1 MAKTL
6 RDCQALFGYD
16 AVVVFPDLTL
26 GAEALGCT
34 LEWRD
39 DGPPAVAEGLASFD
53 ALDALP
59 AGSMAARGRM
69 PAALDA
75 AGQLVETIGRGC
87 AVLGAVTGPVTLAR
101 LAFPSAVLFSKERT
115 APRVIERLAAENL
128 AVARAFFERR
138 VDGVIVL
145 DPDLSEAPPAVHDAL
160 TKAFRTLHNLAQ
172 FYDGRLLL
180 AAHGPAPIAASLNAD
195 GVSLSGQDVE
205 TQVAGTKRG
214 QARGA
219 LISADAWSDNV
230 EEDRPRHR
238 RRGRRQPLPHHR
250 RRGPLPTPPPTPST
264 TSWTPSKGNQAAR
277 ASSLDWMYRFMI
289 HSVCL
294 IAPWPRTTNA
304 DCGDR
309 GTVPLRNQHKREGLR
324 ATPCAR
330 LGRE

>member
-1 MAKTL
+1 MPTSRERFRAVFDGKADRPPFIPLMAAAAARLMQAPLRDVYGDAAVMAKTL

-101 LAFPSAVLFSKERT
+101 LAFPSPSFLEGADGT
-115 APRVIERLAAENL
+115 RVIERLATENL
-128 AVARAFFERR
+128 TVARAFFERR

-180 AAHGPAPIAASLNAD
+180 TAQGPTPIAESLDAD
-195 GVSLSGQDVE
+195 GVSLSGLDVE
-205 TQVAGTKRG
+205 TQVAGAKRG

-219 LISADAWSDNV
+219 PISADAWSDNA
-230 EEDRPRHR
+230 EEAVRSRTR
-238 RRGRRQPLPHHR
+238 RTAASTSPPTARSH
-250 RRGPLPTPPPTPST
+250 PTPPPTT
-264 TSWTPSKGNQAAR
+264 LHDVMDA
-277 ASSLDWMYRFMI
+277 L
-289 HSVCL
+289 
-294 IAPWPRTTNA
+294 
-304 DCGDR
+304 
-309 GTVPLRNQHKREGLR
+309 EG
-324 ATPCAR
+324 
-330 LGRE
+330 

>member
-1 MAKTL
+1 MPTSRERFRAVFDGKADRPPFLPLMASAAARLMQAPLNDVYGDAAVMAKTL

-39 DGPPAVAEGLASFD
+39 DGPPAVAESLASFES
-53 ALDALP
+53 LDALP

-101 LAFPSAVLFSKERT
+101 LAFPSPAVLEEDT
-115 APRVIERLAAENL
+115 GPHTIERLAAENL
-128 AVARAFFERR
+128 TVARAFFERR

-145 DPDLSEAPPAVHDAL
+145 EPDLAEAPPAVHDAL

-172 FYDGRLLL
+172 FYDGHLLL
-180 AAHGPAPIAASLNAD
+180 AAHGPTPIAASLNAD
-195 GVSLSGQDVE
+195 GVSHSGLDVE
-205 TQVAGTKRG
+205 TQVAGAKRG

-219 LISADAWSDNV
+219 PIPAAEWSDGV
-230 EEDRPRHR
+230 EDVVRAITDEADGSLYLTTDGEVP
-238 RRGRRQPLPHHR
+238 PN
-250 RRGPLPTPPPTPST
+250 TP
-264 TSWTPSKGNQAAR
+264 
-277 ASSLDWMYRFMI
+277 
-289 HSVCL
+289 
-294 IAPWPRTTNA
+294 A
-304 DCGDR
+304 DTLHD
-309 GTVPLRNQHKREGLR
+309 VMDALEG
-324 ATPCAR
+324 
-330 LGRE
+330 

>member
-1 MAKTL
+1 MPTSRERFRAVFDGKADRPPFIPLMASAAARLMQAPLRDAYGDAAVMAKTL
-6 RDCQALFGYD
+6 RHCQALFGYD

-26 GAEALGCT
+26 SAEALGCT

-39 DGPPAVAEGLASFD
+39 DGPPAVVEGLASFES
-53 ALDALP
+53 LDALP

-101 LAFPSAVLFSKERT
+101 LAFPSPSFLEGADGT
-115 APRVIERLAAENL
+115 RVIERLATENL
-128 AVARAFFERR
+128 TVARAFFERR

-145 DPDLSEAPPAVHDAL
+145 EPDLAEAPPAVHDAL

-180 AAHGPAPIAASLNAD
+180 AAHGPTPIAASLNAD
-195 GVSLSGQDVE
+195 GVSHSGLDVE

-219 LISADAWSDNV
+219 PIPAAAWSDNV
-230 EEDRPRHR
+230 EEAVSTMADEADGNLYLTTDGEVPSD
-238 RRGRRQPLPHHR
+238 
-250 RRGPLPTPPPTPST
+250 TP
-264 TSWTPSKGNQAAR
+264 
-277 ASSLDWMYRFMI
+277 
-289 HSVCL
+289 
-294 IAPWPRTTNA
+294 A
-304 DCGDR
+304 DTLHD
-309 GTVPLRNQHKREGLR
+309 VMDALEG
-324 ATPCAR
+324 
-330 LGRE
+330 

>member
-1 MAKTL
+1 MPTSRERFRAVFDGKADRPPFIPLMAAAAARLMQAPLNDVYGDAAVMAKTL

-39 DGPPAVAEGLASFD
+39 DGPPAVAEGLASFES
-53 ALDALP
+53 LDALP

-101 LAFPSAVLFSKERT
+101 LAFSSPSFLEGADGTR
-115 APRVIERLAAENL
+115 AIERLAAENL
-128 AVARAFFERR
+128 TVARAFFERR

-145 DPDLSEAPPAVHDAL
+145 EPDLAEAPPAVHDAL

-180 AAHGPAPIAASLNAD
+180 AAHGPTPIAASLNAD
-195 GVSLSGQDVE
+195 GVSHSGLDVE
-205 TQVAGTKRG
+205 TQVAGAKRG

-219 LISADAWSDNV
+219 PIPAAAWSDNV
-230 EEDRPRHR
+230 EEAVSTMADEADGSLYLTTDGEVP
-238 RRGRRQPLPHHR
+238 PN
-250 RRGPLPTPPPTPST
+250 TP
-264 TSWTPSKGNQAAR
+264 
-277 ASSLDWMYRFMI
+277 
-289 HSVCL
+289 
-294 IAPWPRTTNA
+294 A
-304 DCGDR
+304 DTLHD
-309 GTVPLRNQHKREGLR
+309 VMDALEG
-324 ATPCAR
+324 
-330 LGRE
+330 